1 MKKLYFLLLT
11 FSLAGAVNAQQ
22 DPQFSLWMFDKI
34 SFNPAAAGIDNMH
47 QVQAFHRDQ
56 WDGFDRDPKTYLF
69 NYNGYVKAAGRTVG
83 LGLSAM
89 TEVLGQETN
98 RFIRLSGAYHLPIGN
113 NILSAGVQVGI
124 LQKSFGGNW
133 IAVDP
138 NDPIVGDLNAGNTSD
153 AGLDA
158 NVGLMFYQKNKYYA
172 GVSMTHLPASSL
184 TYLNFTSARHLY
196 AMGGYNYDLN
206 NGLVIRSNALVKTD
220 LKADPAIDVN
230 ANVLW
235 NNLLWGGV
243 AYRLGDAIVPM
254 AGMQMTLNTVQQ
266 GRYTYTHGF
275 KMGYAYDVTLSAIR
289 DYSAGSHE
297 FFVTYEFNLGKAP
310 IRRISGDPRLL

>member
-1 MKKLYFLLLT
+1 MKKLYFLLLA

-22 DPQFSLWMFDKI
+22 DPQFSLWMFDRI

-47 QVQAFHRDQ
+47 QIQAFHRDQ

-69 NYNGYVKAAGRTVG
+69 NYNGYVKAGGRTVG

-89 TEVLGQETN
+89 TEVLGQEQN
-98 RFIRLSGAYHLPIGN
+98 KFVRLSGAYHLPIGN
-113 NILSAGVQVGI
+113 NILSAGVQVGM
-124 LQKSFGGNW
+124 LSKTLGTNW
-133 IAVDP
+133 IAIDPTDP
-138 NDPIVGDLNAGNTSD
+138 NIPLTGLSQGGFD
-153 AGLDA
+153 AT
-158 NVGLMFYQKNKYYA
+158 VGLMFYQKNKYYA
-172 GVSMTHLPASSL
+172 GVSATHLPATSL
-184 TYLNFTSARHLY
+184 ADLGFATARHLY
-196 AMGGYNYDLN
+196 VMGGYNHDLN
-206 NGLVIRSNALVKTD
+206 NGLVIRTNALVKTD
-220 LKADPAIDVN
+220 MKASPAIDVN

-243 AYRLGDAIVPM
+243 AFRPGDAIIPM

-275 KMGYAYDVTLSAIR
+275 KMGYSYDVTLSTIKN
-289 DYSAGSHE
+289 YSAGSHE
-297 FFVTYEFNLGKAP
+297 FFLTYEFNLGKAP